1 MGEVIG
7 STPVSSNFFCCQ
19 IPGETDFHDFSDG
32 LTSSPTA
39 ISMLQMPPTRDD
51 EPQRL
56 TCAFQDIYS
65 RYTDLL
71 HSHALAARELY
82 LYYNGDADDPSPRS
96 DFRAAY
102 DTLMHSLADGR
113 KLVFVACGKSFRII
127 AKTVATCHSLGI
139 PAAALHPTEAMH
151 GDIGIVA
158 DGDALLLC
166 SHSGETDELLQ
177 LAAYV
182 RSAGLAPTSPL
193 IAVTSAPASS
203 LARRAHHVI
212 TIFQPAHLRERAV
225 QDGLNA
231 PTIAT
236 TLMLLALD
244 CLVLALSD
252 GGSACARRTRVAAF
266 AARHPGGSIGS
277 HARAPTPPD
286 PPAAPAIAEYSGA
299 ETLAEFLDMIVTHD
313 FVRVR
318 GQLHSAAALQRRYA
332 RASRDGLPWTQIM
345 SAL

>member
-1 MGEVIG
+1 
-7 STPVSSNFFCCQ
+7 
-19 IPGETDFHDFSDG
+19 
-32 LTSSPTA
+32 
-39 ISMLQMPPTRDD
+39 MPPTKDD
-51 EPQRL
+51 DPQRP
-56 TCAFQDIYS
+56 TCAFQDVYS

-71 HSHALAARELY
+71 HSHVLAARDLY
-82 LYYNGDADDPSPRS
+82 LYYNGDADGPSPRA
-96 DFRAAY
+96 DFSATY
-102 DTLMHSLADGR
+102 NTLMSCLADGR

-139 PAAALHPTEAMH
+139 PAAVLHPTEAMH

-166 SHSGETDELLQ
+166 SHSGETDELLH
-177 LAAYV
+177 LAAYL
-182 RSAGLAPTSPL
+182 RSARLAPASPL
-193 IAVTSAPASS
+193 IAVTGDPAST

-212 TIFQPAHLRERAV
+212 TVFQPPHLRERVV

-252 GGSACARRTRVAAF
+252 GGSPCARRRRADAF

-277 HARAPTPPD
+277 HA
-286 PPAAPAIAEYSGA
+286 AAPAPEYPEQSAARAATVAHYAGS
-299 ETLAEFLDMIVTHD
+299 ETLPEFLHMIVTHD
-313 FVRVR
+313 YVRVR
-318 GQLHSAAALQRRYA
+318 GHLHSATALRHRYA
-332 RASRDGLPWTQIM
+332 RASRDGIPWTQIM
-345 SAL
+345 SDL